1 MVLGRPG
8 SYSGTFA
15 GIFLILFLFFVSKG
29 AGYLI
34 AKEAVSAAPKPKP
47 AAAALKN
54 KPAAAALKNS
64 AAPDET
70 APPADVA
77 EPPVEGAASQPAV
90 EAPPADETASMPPD
104 EGAPEKLLSEAS
116 GMVQAGKF
124 DEAVEL
130 LRGKDEAFASSP
142 ELLECYLEA
151 SINKT
156 KPNLIEI
163 EGKAGALLAARP
175 KSSIGNYCM
184 GRVLSE
190 KKKPNLEKALEYLG
204 KAKSA
209 KTPPKG
215 AAMDYWKVWTKKN
228 WPMLAGAVGAIL
240 AIIFKVVQKRKA
252 AKAAGAATASGAPDI
267 SAALG
272 ASAASGTSE
281 GSGGSGASGTSAD
294 LQAIADAATDLSA
307 GTATAATTGAATGTV
322 TGSTSRGPAH
332 ATAADTATATDT
344 AADTATD
351 TDTAT
356 GKGTGAGTGTATD
369 EATPPGKSAGA
380 PSGKGSTPQKTA
392 EAKKAVAKRVEVATA
407 KVSEPPAAH
416 KLSSRPT
423 AVAGTGSAKTAK
435 PQSKTTIMPATV
447 KTEDSPP
454 TGAETSKAGL
464 SASIADRKTPAGIE
478 LSPIEE
484 MDLATAAR
492 VRNSLE
498 STARPVI
505 PPNASV
511 EDVWAEL
518 CRKALSR
525 PVALDF
531 QVPTE
536 GLDST
541 GDSGSSAVGGNS
553 DLTFLSDSVDV
564 SADLSENA
572 LKPDLLGKL
581 KMLAISDG
589 ELRKLLHQ
597 RNPDHIPNLVEYIL
611 TKPDPV
617 RLAFVGREMGN
628 YHDPAVT
635 DVLASFLYNDDHR
648 VVLGAVHGL
657 QTNGGNTAI
666 LHLCPFVQS
675 EIPAIA
681 EAARNALS
689 SFGAKRILEAFY
701 NLSADPDEGLR
712 AAGVYV
718 LARMRGEQVSRILG
732 DLLYDQSLNVRRE
745 VMLAMAFQK
754 EPAYLVKLREFARK
768 AASEDDKRMARK
780 TIVYLQGFVSATA
793 RAGQG
798 LRAT

>member
-34 AKEAVSAAPKPKP
+34 AKEAVSAAPKPKPAAAALKNKP

-252 AKAAGAATASGAPDI
+252 AKAAGAATA
-267 SAALG
+267 
-272 ASAASGTSE
+272 
-281 GSGGSGASGTSAD
+281 SGASGTSAD

-648 VVLGAVHGL
+648 VVLGAIHGL

-701 NLSADPDEGLR
+701 NLPADPDEGLR